1 MGKASRKKRT
11 RDAGQAGAGKP
22 ARAPFVARP
31 FDGLAGETEWVA
43 MREILPAA
51 QARVQVVVPEGMQ
64 IGGQAV
70 PAGEHEVTLVTV
82 LPAAMPAIHR
92 DSGEV
97 LVALQSRTSSGD
109 ASRDVVQ
116 AMLTALA
123 ADPGTSVNSVRPATS
138 ETPRLQD
145 LLADGQELDVEVHD
159 DFGFWLGEDAT
170 PEQKAALEEMND
182 TAVPMARV
190 EGAPTAFWCH
200 MSGRSYIR
208 WILGQDEDTA
218 LEALARLSAAGEHTL
233 GEGTELL
240 GAFRAAGLLVP
251 VIEVDASSEAGDHAE
266 ALGELQSRYD
276 AALAESTPLT
286 DAERRAK
293 NGLVSRQVTLR

>member
-1 MGKASRKKRT
+1 MTGTVTMSLEVELGWGVARFGMLDKIAPGRERETRRLNALLDRCTTHDVPMTFNVVGHLFLESCDGDHEGPYPEGWFDVDAAWLRSPDGRET
-11 RDAGQAGAGKP
+11 RVPLPDHGRYAAVCPRLELDDALVDLARDAGAT
-22 ARAPFVARP
+22 
-31 FDGLAGETEWVA
+31 LH
-43 MREILPAA
+43 
-51 QARVQVVVPEGMQ
+51 EG
-64 IGGQAV
+64 
-70 PAGEHEVTLVTV
+70 VTV
-82 LPAAMPAIHR
+82 R
-92 DSGEV
+92 
-97 LVALQSRTSSGD
+97 
-109 ASRDVVQ
+109 
-116 AMLTALA
+116 
-123 ADPGTSVNSVRPATS
+123 
-138 ETPRLQD
+138 
-145 LLADGQELDVEVHD
+145 DVEVHD